1 MRTAVAHARNET
13 LSRLTVSA
21 VESVESG
28 TLLGRKAASL
38 GRSQEKSSG
47 APEGVPLQD
56 CGSPAGLA
64 GAYTVPR
71 FRRAA
76 AFLTLLAGLALLAG
90 CEKKEEAPKPGP
102 PEVSVVEPLQQNVP
116 LYDEYVAQ
124 LNGPVNAEITPK
136 VQGYLLRQVY
146 QNGYFVRKGELLFEL
161 DPRQYQAAVEQAKA
175 DVSVA
180 QANLARVQADVA
192 RDTPLAAQSAIPQKQ
207 LDNDIANQ
215 QSWEAQLKAKQAAL
229 QNAELNL
236 NWTKVYSPIDGI
248 AGVSSS
254 QVGDLVGTST
264 KMATVSEV
272 NPIWAYFN
280 ISEGKFLQF
289 APQVSSIIM
298 GKVAASSVKTPVEYI
313 QANDEP
319 YPEKGTFIYV
329 NRQVG
334 TATGTIQMA
343 AQFPNPNALLR
354 PGGFGRVRFQ
364 TSTAKNALLIP
375 QAAVIE
381 VQSLYQVIVV
391 TPDNKAVFRPVKM
404 GERIGTNWIVTDGLN
419 PGERVVVD
427 GIIKV
432 QQFAAAAPELAK
444 TGIPVVPKPYV
455 APAES
460 AAAQAAGSN

>member
-1 MRTAVAHARNET
+1 MRSVVVNRPLPQPSSRPVA
-13 LSRLTVSA
+13 L
-21 VESVESG
+21 
-28 TLLGRKAASL
+28 
-38 GRSQEKSSG
+38 
-47 APEGVPLQD
+47 
-56 CGSPAGLA
+56 
-64 GAYTVPR
+64 
-71 FRRAA
+71 RRRHLMAM
-76 AFLTLLAGLALLAG
+76 LALLASMTALIG

-146 QNGYFVRKGELLFEL
+146 QNGYYVRKGELLFEL
-161 DPRQYQAAVEQAKA
+161 DPRQYEAALDQAKA

-229 QNAELNL
+229 ANAELNL
-236 NWTKVYSPIDGI
+236 GWTKVYAPIDGI
-248 AGVSSS
+248 AGVSAS

-264 KMATVSEV
+264 KMATISQV

-289 APQVSSIIM
+289 APQVTNIIM
-298 GKVAASSVKTPVEYI
+298 GKVSANSIKTPVEYI

-319 YPEKGTFIYV
+319 YAAKGNFIYV
-329 NRQVG
+329 NREIG
-334 TATGTIQMA
+334 TQTGTIQMA
-343 AQFPNPNALLR
+343 AQFANPDAVLR

-364 TSTAKNALLIP
+364 TSVAKNALLIP
-375 QAAVIE
+375 QASVIE
-381 VQSLYQVIVV
+381 VQSLYQVVVV

-404 GERIGTNWIVTDGLN
+404 GERVGTNWIVTEGLQ

-427 GIIKV
+427 GILKL

-444 TGIPVVPKPYV
+444 TGIPVVAKPYV
-455 APAES
+455 APAE
-460 AAAQAAGSN
+460 ATAAQAAGSN